1 MRLWGLKLVNFI
13 GIYNG
18 CGREQITI
26 DFSKCK
32 NNILVIKG
40 DNGSGKSTL
49 FKALNPFSD
58 PTSALVPNKN
68 GAKIISYLMNDGSIV
83 HIEYLYKISTSGLRT
98 STCHIKKEI
107 PGAGITEMNP
117 NGNVKDAKEIIC
129 QLMDIDSGIMTLAQ
143 LSSDDRG
150 LADKTPSERKKYINS
165 KISELDAFN
174 EIYKKISKK
183 SSSLKSM
190 LNSLTTKLDAI
201 GDTRVIQTNIG
212 HLENQY
218 QNMDK
223 DKIDLNIKLK
233 EAKDRLETIKSDISD
248 ALLAREELGNLRTT
262 LRNYESKIGKDIEY
276 SDAGLIRLKSA
287 IDLKEKEKESV
298 TKDIESLNTRRS
310 KINESIMNKRVQI
323 DSLSDDDTIETL
335 KNQLET
341 LKTNKELVDTRF
353 KSLGFTKYEDVSVDE
368 YNYAIETIDELQN
381 LSQTLLNRY
390 DDNVVFDRM
399 ALIVTN
405 QASST
410 EYNLESLD
418 FLKNRIKEIE
428 DKLSEHYRL
437 EKIAESY
444 DKIPKDCNNLNSC
457 FFIKDIVEAKSK
469 LLDAKEVLQ
478 LEETLQRM
486 RQNAVEYKHKMDIQA
501 KAVEDSS
508 VAVSFLSLIKSSI
521 NIITKFPIKLKYE
534 NDYDLLNNLFYSK
547 SVGLEIDLRPYQEYQ
562 NLFIDSKSYQKD
574 IDELEKQL
582 MSISNSS
589 TLIVQ
594 LRNDIESLEKEY
606 NQISSEIQ
614 ENKDKLNAI
623 SDVITANSVNITRY
637 EENLALYGEYKSL
650 KNKES
655 ELSELVSKNQDKY
668 QESISLET
676 KLTELNNRLSR
687 LVNIEMGDIQS
698 QIQKLKFA
706 LAQFDEYSIEYANY
720 AEEFNKVEV
729 IKKYC
734 SPTTGI
740 QTLFM
745 EMYMN
750 KVIGISNSL
759 LSMLF
764 GGEFVLQPFVVN
776 EKEFKMPVLGSGILN
791 DDISSMS
798 TSQICMISMILSFAL
813 LHESSSIYNIIKIDE
828 LEGGLDTQNRLAFFG
843 VLQNLMQV
851 LMIDQ
856 CIMISHNAELNMG
869 FMDVIV
875 LRNTDPTSNYKEG
888 NVIFEL

>member
-58 PTSALVPNKN
+58 PTTALVPGKN
-68 GAKIISYLMNDGSIV
+68 AAKIISYLMNDGSIV
-83 HIEYLYKISTSGLRT
+83 HIEYLYKMSSTGIRT
-98 STCHIKKEI
+98 STCHVKKEI
-107 PGAGITEMNP
+107 PGAGITDMNP

-174 EIYKKISKK
+174 DIYKKISKK

-190 LNSLTTKLDAI
+190 LNNLTTKLDAI

-223 DKIDLNIKLK
+223 DKIDLNIKIK

-248 ALLAREELGNLRTT
+248 ALIAREELGNLRTT

-287 IDLKEKEKESV
+287 TELKEKEKESI

-323 DSLSDDDTIETL
+323 DSLSDDDTVETI

-381 LSQTLLNRY
+381 LSQTLLNCY

-399 ALIVTN
+399 ALIVTG
-405 QASST
+405 QTSST
-410 EYNLESLD
+410 EYTLDGLESIKNKINVIETKLD
-418 FLKNRIKEIE
+418 NNNKN
-428 DKLSEHYRL
+428 

-444 DKIPKDCNNLNSC
+444 DKIPKDCNNLDSC
-457 FFIKDIVEAKSK
+457 FFIKDIVEAKANLFSETTVIVYEEELKELRQK
-469 LLDAKEVLQ
+469 LA
-478 LEETLQRM
+478 
-486 RQNAVEYKHKMDIQA
+486 EYKENLDIQT
-501 KAVEDSS
+501 KAVANASI
-508 VAVSFLSLIKSSI
+508 VTSFLSLIKSSI

-534 NDYDLLNNLFYSK
+534 NDYDLINNLFYSK

-562 NLFIDSKSYQKD
+562 NLFIDSKSYQRD

-589 TLIVQ
+589 SLIVQ
-594 LRNDIESLEKEY
+594 LQEDIASLEKEY
-606 NQISSEIQ
+606 NQISTEIQ
-614 ENKDKLNAI
+614 ANKDKLNI
-623 SDVITANSVNITRY
+623 VSDVITANSVNITRY

-650 KNKES
+650 KNKEA

>member
-32 NNILVIKG
+32 NDILVIKG

-49 FKALNPFSD
+49 FKSLNPFSD
-58 PTSALVPNKN
+58 PTTALVPGKN
-68 GAKIISYLMNDGSIV
+68 GAKIISYLMNDGSII
-83 HIEYLYKISTSGLRT
+83 HIEYLYKISPSGLRT

-150 LADKTPSERKKYINS
+150 LADKTPGERKKYINS

-174 EIYKKISKK
+174 DIYKKISKK
-183 SSSLKSM
+183 SSNLKSM
-190 LNSLTTKLDAI
+190 LNNLTTKLDSI

-218 QNMDK
+218 QAMDK
-223 DKIDLNIKLK
+223 DKIDLNIQIKETKDKL
-233 EAKDRLETIKSDISD
+233 ESIKSDIGD
-248 ALLAREELGNLRTT
+248 TLVAREELGNLRTT

-287 IDLKEKEKESV
+287 TELKEKEKEAI
-298 TKDIESLNTRRS
+298 TKDIESLNVRRS
-310 KINESIMNKRVQI
+310 KINENIMNKRVQI
-323 DSLSDDDTIETL
+323 DSLSDDDSIETI
-335 KNQLET
+335 KNQLES
-341 LKTNKELVDTRF
+341 LKSNKELVDTRF

-368 YNYAIETIDELQN
+368 YNYAIETIDELQT

-390 DDNVVFDRM
+390 DDNIVFDRM
-399 ALIVTN
+399 ALIVTG

-410 EYNLESLD
+410 EYNLEALD
-418 FLKNRIKEIE
+418 SLKNRITEIE
-428 DKLSEHYRL
+428 SKLSEHYRL

-457 FFIKDIVEAKSK
+457 FFIKDIVEAKSR
-469 LLDAKEVLQ
+469 LLDSSEVLQ
-478 LEETLQRM
+478 LENDLQKL
-486 RQNAVEYKHKMDIQA
+486 RQEAVGYKAKMDIQT
-501 KAVEDSS
+501 KAVEHSS
-508 VAVSFLSLIKSSI
+508 IAISFLSLIKSSL

-562 NLFIDSKSYQKD
+562 NLFIDSKSYQRD

-589 TLIVQ
+589 SLIVQ
-594 LRNDIESLEKEY
+594 LQEDIASLEKEY
-606 NQISSEIQ
+606 NQISTEIQ
-614 ENKDKLNAI
+614 ANKDKLNTI
-623 SDVITANSVNITRY
+623 IDVITANSVNITRY

-650 KNKES
+650 KNKEA
-655 ELSELVSKNQDKY
+655 ELNEIVTKSQDKY

-676 KLTELNNRLSR
+676 KLTELNNRLTR
-687 LVNIEMGDIQS
+687 LINIEMGDIQA

-706 LAQFDEYSIEYANY
+706 LAQFDEYSIEYSNY
-720 AEEFNKVEV
+720 ANEFNKVEV

-776 EKEFKMPVLGSGILN
+776 EREFKMPVLGSGILN

>member
-32 NNILVIKG
+32 NNIVIIKG

-49 FKALNPFSD
+49 FKSLHPFSD
-58 PTSALVPNKN
+58 PTTALVPGKN
-68 GAKIISYLMNDGSIV
+68 AAKIISYLMNDGSIV
-83 HIEYLYKISTSGLRT
+83 HIEYLYKMSSTGIRT
-98 STCHIKKEI
+98 STCHVRKEI
-107 PGAGITEMNP
+107 PGAGITDMNP

-174 EIYKKISKK
+174 DIYKKISKK

-190 LNSLTTKLDAI
+190 LNSLTSKLDAI

-218 QNMDK
+218 QSMDK
-223 DKIDLNIKLK
+223 DKINLNIQIKETKDKL
-233 EAKDRLETIKSDISD
+233 ESIKSDIGD
-248 ALLAREELGNLRTT
+248 TLVAREELGNLRTT
-262 LRNYESKIGKDIEY
+262 LRNYESKIGQDTEY
-276 SDAGLIRLKSA
+276 SDAELVKLKSS
-287 IDLKEKEKESV
+287 IELKEKEKESV

-310 KINESIMNKRVQI
+310 KINENIMNKRVQI
-323 DSLSDDDTIETL
+323 DSLSDDDTIETI
-335 KNQLET
+335 KNQLAS
-341 LKTNKELVDTRF
+341 LKANKEMVDKRF
-353 KSLGFTKYEDVSVDE
+353 KGLGFTKYEDVSVDE
-368 YNYAIETIDELQN
+368 YNYAIETIDQLQN
-381 LSQTLLNRY
+381 LSQTLLNCY

-399 ALIVTN
+399 ALIVTG

-410 EYNLESLD
+410 EYTLDGLESIKNKITYIEGRLD
-418 FLKNRIKEIE
+418 YNAKN
-428 DKLSEHYRL
+428 

-444 DKIPKDCNNLNSC
+444 DKIPKDCNNMDSC
-457 FFIKDIVEAKSK
+457 FFIKDIVEAKAELFSETTIIVYESDLKK
-469 LLDAKEVLQ
+469 L
-478 LEETLQRM
+478 
-486 RQNAVEYKHKMDIQA
+486 RQESIEYKENLDIQT
-501 KAVEDSS
+501 KAVANASI
-508 VAVSFLSLIKSSI
+508 ATSFLSLIKSSL

-534 NDYDLLNNLFYSK
+534 NDYELLNNLFYSK

-589 TLIVQ
+589 SLIVQ
-594 LRNDIESLEKEY
+594 LREDIVSLEKEY

-614 ENKDKLNAI
+614 ENKTKLNTL
-623 SDVITANSVNITRY
+623 SDVITASSVNVIRY

-650 KNKES
+650 KNKEA
-655 ELSELVSKNQDKY
+655 ELNELVEKSKDKY

-676 KLTELNNRLSR
+676 KLTELNNRLGR
-687 LVNIEMGDIQS
+687 LVNIEMGDIQA

-720 AEEFNKVEV
+720 ADEFNKVEV

-759 LSMLF
+759 LAMLF
-764 GGEFVLQPFVVN
+764 GGEFVLQPFIVN

-843 VLQNLMQV
+843 VLQNLMEV
-851 LMIDQ
+851 LRIDQ
-856 CIMISHNAELNMG
+856 CVMISHNAELNMG

-875 LRNTDPTSNYKEG
+875 LRNSDPTSNYKEG

>member
-32 NNILVIKG
+32 NNIVIIKG

-49 FKALNPFSD
+49 FKSLHPFSD
-58 PTSALVPNKN
+58 PTTALVPGKN
-68 GAKIISYLMNDGSIV
+68 AAKIISYLMNDGSIV
-83 HIEYLYKISTSGLRT
+83 HIEYLYKMSSTGIRT
-98 STCHIKKEI
+98 STCHVRKEI
-107 PGAGITEMNP
+107 PGAGITDMNP

-174 EIYKKISKK
+174 DIYKKISKK

-190 LNSLTTKLDAI
+190 LNSLTSKLDAI

-218 QNMDK
+218 QAMDK
-223 DKIDLNIKLK
+223 DKINLNIQIKETKDKL
-233 EAKDRLETIKSDISD
+233 ESIKSDIGD
-248 ALLAREELGNLRTT
+248 TLVAREELGNLRTT
-262 LRNYESKIGKDIEY
+262 LRNYESKIGQDTEY
-276 SDAGLIRLKSA
+276 SDAELVKLKSA
-287 IDLKEKEKESV
+287 IELKEKEKESV

-310 KINESIMNKRVQI
+310 KINENIMNKRVQI
-323 DSLSDDDTIETL
+323 DSLSDDDTIETI
-335 KNQLET
+335 KNQLAS
-341 LKTNKELVDTRF
+341 LKANKEMVDKRF
-353 KSLGFTKYEDVSVDE
+353 KGLGFTKYEDVSVDE
-368 YNYAIETIDELQN
+368 YNYAIETIDQLQN
-381 LSQTLLNRY
+381 LSQTLLNCY

-399 ALIVTN
+399 ALIVTG

-410 EYNLESLD
+410 EYTLDGLESIKNKITYIEGRLD
-418 FLKNRIKEIE
+418 YNAKN
-428 DKLSEHYRL
+428 

-444 DKIPKDCNNLNSC
+444 DKIPKDCNNIDSC
-457 FFIKDIVEAKSK
+457 FFIKDIVEAKAELFSETTIIVYESDLKK
-469 LLDAKEVLQ
+469 L
-478 LEETLQRM
+478 
-486 RQNAVEYKHKMDIQA
+486 RQEAIEYKENLDIQT
-501 KAVEDSS
+501 KAVANASI
-508 VAVSFLSLIKSSI
+508 ATSFLSLIKSSL

-589 TLIVQ
+589 SLIVQ
-594 LRNDIESLEKEY
+594 LREDIVSLEKEY

-614 ENKDKLNAI
+614 ENKTKLNTL
-623 SDVITANSVNITRY
+623 SDVIIASSLNVTRY

-650 KNKES
+650 KNKEA
-655 ELSELVSKNQDKY
+655 ELNELVEKSKDKY

-676 KLTELNNRLSR
+676 KLTELNNRLGR
-687 LVNIEMGDIQS
+687 LVNIEMGDIQA

-720 AEEFNKVEV
+720 ADEFNKVEV

-759 LSMLF
+759 LAMLF
-764 GGEFVLQPFVVN
+764 GGEFVLQPFIVN

-843 VLQNLMQV
+843 VLQNLMEV
-851 LMIDQ
+851 LRIDQ
-856 CIMISHNAELNMG
+856 CVMISHNAELNMG

-875 LRNTDPTSNYKEG
+875 LRNSDPTSNYKEG

>member
-32 NNILVIKG
+32 NNIVIIKG

-49 FKALNPFSD
+49 FKSLHPFSD
-58 PTSALVPNKN
+58 PTNALVPGKN
-68 GAKIISYLMNDGSIV
+68 AAKIISYLMNDGSIV
-83 HIEYLYKISTSGLRT
+83 HIEYLYKMSPTGIRT
-98 STCHIKKEI
+98 STCHVRKEI
-107 PGAGITEMNP
+107 PGAGITDMNP

-174 EIYKKISKK
+174 DIYKKISKK

-218 QNMDK
+218 QAMDK
-223 DKIDLNIKLK
+223 DKINLNIQIK
-233 EAKDRLETIKSDISD
+233 EAKDRLESIKSDMGDTLI
-248 ALLAREELGNLRTT
+248 AREELGNLRTT
-262 LRNYESKIGKDIEY
+262 LRNYESKIGQDTEY
-276 SDAGLIRLKSA
+276 TDAELVKLKSA
-287 IDLKEKEKESV
+287 IELKEKEKESV

-310 KINESIMNKRVQI
+310 KINENIMNKKVQI
-323 DSLSDDDTIETL
+323 DSLSDDDTIETI
-335 KNQLET
+335 KNQLES
-341 LKTNKELVDTRF
+341 LKANKEMVDKRF
-353 KSLGFTKYEDVSVDE
+353 KGLGFTKYEDVSVDE
-368 YNYAIETIDELQN
+368 YNYAIETIDQLQN
-381 LSQTLLNRY
+381 LSQTLLNCY

-399 ALIVTN
+399 ALIVTG

-410 EYNLESLD
+410 EYTLDGLESIKNKITYIESRLD
-418 FLKNRIKEIE
+418 FNSKN
-428 DKLSEHYRL
+428 

-444 DKIPKDCNNLNSC
+444 DKIPKDCNNMDSC
-457 FFIKDIVEAKSK
+457 FFIKDIVEAKANLFS
-469 LLDAKEVLQ
+469 DT
-478 LEETLQRM
+478 TLIVYNSDLKKYRKS
-486 RQNAVEYKHKMDIQA
+486 ADEYKENLDIQT
-501 KAVEDSS
+501 KAIANASI
-508 VAVSFLSLIKSSI
+508 ATSFLSLIKSSL

-547 SVGLEIDLRPYQEYQ
+547 TVGLEIDLRPYQEYQ

-589 TLIVQ
+589 SLIVQ
-594 LRNDIESLEKEY
+594 LREDIVSLEKEY

-614 ENKDKLNAI
+614 ENKTKLNTL
-623 SDVITANSVNITRY
+623 SDVIIASSLNVTRY

-650 KNKES
+650 KNKEA
-655 ELSELVSKNQDKY
+655 ELNELVEKSKDKY

-676 KLTELNNRLSR
+676 KLTELNNRLGR
-687 LVNIEMGDIQS
+687 LVNIEMGDIQA

-706 LAQFDEYSIEYANY
+706 LAQFDEYSIEYSNY
-720 AEEFNKVEV
+720 ADEFNKVEV

-759 LSMLF
+759 LAMLF

-843 VLQNLMQV
+843 VLQNLMEV
-851 LMIDQ
+851 LRIDQ
-856 CIMISHNAELNMG
+856 CVMISHNAELNMG

-875 LRNTDPTSNYKEG
+875 LRNSDPTSNYKEG

>member
-58 PTSALVPNKN
+58 PTSALIPNKN

-83 HIEYLYKISTSGLRT
+83 HIEYLYKISSSGLRT

-150 LADKTPSERKKYINS
+150 LADKTPAERKKYINS

-218 QNMDK
+218 QAMDK
-223 DKIDLNIKLK
+223 DKIDLNIQIK
-233 EAKDRLETIKSDISD
+233 ETKDRLETIKSDIGD
-248 ALLAREELGNLRTT
+248 TLVAREELGNLRTT
-262 LRNYESKIGKDIEY
+262 LRNYESKIGKDVEY

-287 IDLKEKEKESV
+287 TELKEKEKESV
-298 TKDIESLNTRRS
+298 TKDIESLNIRRS
-310 KINESIMNKRVQI
+310 KINENIMNKRVQI
-323 DSLSDDDTIETL
+323 DSLSDDDSIETI
-335 KNQLET
+335 KNQLEN
-341 LKTNKELVDTRF
+341 LKSNKEMVDKRF
-353 KSLGFTKYEDVSVDE
+353 KGLGFTKYEDVSVDE

-381 LSQTLLNRY
+381 LSQTLLNCY

-399 ALIVTN
+399 ALIVTG

-410 EYNLESLD
+410 EYTLDELETI
-418 FLKNRIKEIE
+418 KNKISTIE
-428 DKLSEHYRL
+428 TKLENNNKN

-444 DKIPKDCNNLNSC
+444 DKIPKDCNNLDSC
-457 FFIKDIVEAKSK
+457 FFIKDIVEAKANLFNGETVIVYESMLK
-469 LLDAKEVLQ
+469 DLRKEL
-478 LEETLQRM
+478 
-486 RQNAVEYKHKMDIQA
+486 AEYKENLDIQT
-501 KAVEDSS
+501 KAVANASI
-508 VAVSFLSLIKSSI
+508 ATSFLSLIKSSL

-562 NLFIDSKSYQKD
+562 NLFIDSKSYQRD

-589 TLIVQ
+589 SLIVQ
-594 LRNDIESLEKEY
+594 LQEDIVSLEKEY
-606 NQISSEIQ
+606 NQISTEIQ
-614 ENKDKLNAI
+614 ANKDKLNII

-650 KNKES
+650 KNKEA
-655 ELSELVSKNQDKY
+655 ELNEIVTKSQDKY
-668 QESISLET
+668 QESISIET
-676 KLTELNNRLSR
+676 KLTELNNRLTR
-687 LVNIEMGDIQS
+687 LINIEMGDIQA

-706 LAQFDEYSIEYANY
+706 LAQYDEYSIEYSNY

-813 LHESSSIYNIIKIDE
+813 LHESSSIYNIINIDE

-843 VLQNLMQV
+843 VLQNLMEV

>member
-58 PTSALVPNKN
+58 PTTALVPGKN
-68 GAKIISYLMNDGSIV
+68 AAKIISYLMNDGSIV
-83 HIEYLYKISTSGLRT
+83 HIEYLYKMSSTGIRT
-98 STCHIKKEI
+98 STCHVKKEI

-117 NGNVKDAKEIIC
+117 NSNVKDAKEIIC

-174 EIYKKISKK
+174 DIYKKISKK
-183 SSSLKSM
+183 SSSLKAM
-190 LNSLTTKLDAI
+190 LNNLTTKLDSI

-218 QNMDK
+218 QAMDK
-223 DKIDLNIKLK
+223 DKIDLNIQIK
-233 EAKDRLETIKSDISD
+233 ETKDRLESIKSDIGD
-248 ALLAREELGNLRTT
+248 TLVAREELGNLRTT

-287 IDLKEKEKESV
+287 TELKEKEKESV
-298 TKDIESLNTRRS
+298 TKDIESLNVRRS
-310 KINESIMNKRVQI
+310 KINENIMNKRVQI
-323 DSLSDDDTIETL
+323 DSLSDDDSIETI
-335 KNQLET
+335 KNQLEN
-341 LKTNKELVDTRF
+341 LKSNKEMVDKRF
-353 KSLGFTKYEDVSVDE
+353 KGLGFTKYEDVSVDE

-381 LSQTLLNRY
+381 LSQTLLNCY

-399 ALIVTN
+399 ALIVTG

-410 EYNLESLD
+410 EYNLDELESI
-418 FLKNRIKEIE
+418 KNKISTIE
-428 DKLSEHYRL
+428 TKLENNNKN

-444 DKIPKDCNNLNSC
+444 DKIPKDCNNLDSC
-457 FFIKDIVEAKSK
+457 FFIKDIVEAKANLFNGETVIVYESMLK
-469 LLDAKEVLQ
+469 NLRKEL
-478 LEETLQRM
+478 
-486 RQNAVEYKHKMDIQA
+486 VEYKENLDIQT
-501 KAVEDSS
+501 KAVANASI
-508 VAVSFLSLIKSSI
+508 ATSFLSLIKSSL

-589 TLIVQ
+589 SLIVQ
-594 LRNDIESLEKEY
+594 LQEDIVFLEKEY
-606 NQISSEIQ
+606 NQISTEIQ
-614 ENKDKLNAI
+614 ANKDKLNII
-623 SDVITANSVNITRY
+623 SDVIAANSVNITRY

-655 ELSELVSKNQDKY
+655 ELNEIVTKSQDKY

-676 KLTELNNRLSR
+676 KLTELNNRLTR
-687 LVNIEMGDIQS
+687 LINIEMGDIQA

-706 LAQFDEYSIEYANY
+706 LAQYDEYSIEYANY

-764 GGEFVLQPFVVN
+764 GGEFVLQPFIVN

-843 VLQNLMQV
+843 VLQNLMEV

>member
-32 NNILVIKG
+32 NNIVIIKG

-49 FKALNPFSD
+49 FKSLHPFSD
-58 PTSALVPNKN
+58 PTTALVPGKN
-68 GAKIISYLMNDGSIV
+68 AAKIISYLMNDGSIV
-83 HIEYLYKISTSGLRT
+83 HIEYLYKMSPTGIRT
-98 STCHIKKEI
+98 STCHVRKEI
-107 PGAGITEMNP
+107 PGAGITDMNP

-174 EIYKKISKK
+174 DIYKKISKK

-190 LNSLTTKLDAI
+190 LNSLTNKLDAI

-218 QNMDK
+218 QAMDK
-223 DKIDLNIKLK
+223 DKINLNIQIK
-233 EAKDRLETIKSDISD
+233 EAKDKLESIKSDMGDTLI
-248 ALLAREELGNLRTT
+248 AREELGNLRTT
-262 LRNYESKIGKDIEY
+262 LRNYESKIGQDTEY
-276 SDAGLIRLKSA
+276 TDAELVKLKSV
-287 IDLKEKEKESV
+287 IELKEKEKESV

-310 KINESIMNKRVQI
+310 KINENIMNKRVQI
-323 DSLSDDDTIETL
+323 DSLSDDDTVETI
-335 KNQLET
+335 KNQLSS
-341 LKTNKELVDTRF
+341 LKANKEMVDKRF
-353 KSLGFTKYEDVSVDE
+353 KGLGFTKYEDVSVDE
-368 YNYAIETIDELQN
+368 YNYAIETIDQLQN
-381 LSQTLLNRY
+381 LSQTLLNCY

-399 ALIVTN
+399 ALIVTG

-410 EYNLESLD
+410 EYTVDGLESIKNKITYIEGRLD
-418 FLKNRIKEIE
+418 YNAKN
-428 DKLSEHYRL
+428 

-444 DKIPKDCNNLNSC
+444 DKIPKDCNNMDSC
-457 FFIKDIVEAKSK
+457 FFIKDIVEAKANLFSDTTLIVYENDLKK
-469 LLDAKEVLQ
+469 LRESLK
-478 LEETLQRM
+478 
-486 RQNAVEYKHKMDIQA
+486 EYKENLDIQT
-501 KAVEDSS
+501 KAVANASI
-508 VAVSFLSLIKSSI
+508 ATSFLSLIKSSL

-547 SVGLEIDLRPYQEYQ
+547 TVGLEIDLRPYQEYQ

-589 TLIVQ
+589 SLIVQ
-594 LRNDIESLEKEY
+594 LREDIVSLEKEY

-614 ENKDKLNAI
+614 ENKTKLNTL
-623 SDVITANSVNITRY
+623 SDVIIASSLNVTRY

-650 KNKES
+650 KNKEA
-655 ELSELVSKNQDKY
+655 ELNELVEKSKDKY

-676 KLTELNNRLSR
+676 KLTELNNRLNR
-687 LVNIEMGDIQS
+687 LVNIEMGDIQA

-706 LAQFDEYSIEYANY
+706 LAQFDEYSIEYSNY
-720 AEEFNKVEV
+720 ADEFNKVEV

-759 LSMLF
+759 LAMLF

-843 VLQNLMQV
+843 VLQNLMEV
-851 LMIDQ
+851 LRIDQ
-856 CIMISHNAELNMG
+856 CVMISHNAELNMG

-875 LRNTDPTSNYKEG
+875 LRNSDPTSNYKEG